1 MSSAT
6 IERILDEVKRLSPDE
21 LRELREA
28 LDRESQSSAQS
39 PATENRREIERRWI
53 DEHRDEY
60 LGQWVALEGAR
71 LLASGEDARAVY
83 SAARAS
89 GVHAPFVMRVEP
101 RDDLPF
107 GGW

>member
-6 IERILDEVKRLSPDE
+6 IERILNEVKRLTPDE

-28 LDRESQSSAQS
+28 LDREPQNSSQV
-39 PATENRREIERRWI
+39 PAIENQREIERRWL

-60 LGQWVALEGAR
+60 LGQWVALEGTR

-89 GVHAPFVMRVEP
+89 GVHAPYVMRVEP
-101 RDDLPF
+101 HDELPF